1 MVKQESQKN
10 KKASKKKPFYQIAA
24 LVFVVLILAGGI
36 YLGFE
41 KPSITGQ
48 VTINEEEFNILTPFG
63 FNLGML
69 VIGAMAAMYTVL
81 LITKESV
88 EK

>member
-1 MVKQESQKN
+1 MAQQERKN
-10 KKASKKKPFYQIAA
+10 KHIYQITALA
-24 LVFVVLILAGGI
+24 LVIVFLAGGI
-36 YLGFE
+36 YFAFGA
-41 KPSITGQ
+41 PAITGQ
-48 VTINEEEFNILTPFG
+48 VIMNEEGFNTLTPFG

-69 VIGAMAAMYTVL
+69 VIGAMAAIYTVL